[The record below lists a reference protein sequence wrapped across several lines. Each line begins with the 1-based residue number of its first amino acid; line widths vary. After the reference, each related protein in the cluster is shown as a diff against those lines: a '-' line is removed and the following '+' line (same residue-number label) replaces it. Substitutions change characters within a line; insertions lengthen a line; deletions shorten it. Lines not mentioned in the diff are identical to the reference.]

1 MMAVASRSQCGAP
14 SPENAGTSVI
24 PPESVTP
31 SARLIRSA
39 TRPAVSSSA
48 AQAKVAP
55 DDRMLPSRA
64 YVGRSVSQARV
75 AGTGD
80 PPGTKAS
87 TGVITDDP
95 VP

>member
-14 SPENAGTSVI
+14 SPEKAGTR
-24 PPESVTP
+24 VT
-31 SARLIRSA
+31 AGLSA
-39 TRPAVSSSA
+39 TDARDHQVGDLARREQIGGPGQGGAGG
-48 AQAKVAP
+48 QDVAF
-55 DDRMLPSRA
+55 PSE
-64 YVGRSVSQARV
+64 VGRSVSQARV
-75 AGTGD
+75 VGTAE